1 MRKWDKKTLNELKDY
16 YSLMYERSSND
27 PFRQNEYY
35 NTISSL
41 NYIASLNTG
50 LHIALPSKVKYVD
63 VVNSDLGIL
72 STYGH
77 YCPILRTMQPY
88 YDNYYIGNS
97 NLKNVKSDPKKLLQ
111 VTDDFYEDF
120 YDTITL
126 SYREIRKWFDTNMM
140 FFNIS
145 KDKICSGET
154 YGVYGTGISF
164 YSIGIANTIQDY
176 ISVIHEAAHGINNN
190 VNPNIMYDQ
199 EKYCFIEADALFME
213 LIGADFV
220 ANSLNAKKEIFKL
233 ELDTLK
239 DYLYSCDVI
248 CTKMDMYNELSKND
262 KYNKKEAISFLKNGL
277 GCDKQYI
284 KDVTET
290 YISELFHYIISY
302 LTAIELYQLYKTD
315 PDAAIIH
322 YIQIRDVK
330 GLSNVEYLEY
340 VRSLGINP
348 GENLEAYISSLLKI
362 DKEKKLI
369 YEKKI

>member
-126 SYREIRKWFDTNMM
+126 SYREIRKCF
-140 FFNIS
+140 
-145 KDKICSGET
+145 
-154 YGVYGTGISF
+154 
-164 YSIGIANTIQDY
+164 TIY
-176 ISVIHEAAHGINNN
+176 NNDV
-190 VNPNIMYDQ
+190 VN
-199 EKYCFIEADALFME
+199 K
-213 LIGADFV
+213 
-220 ANSLNAKKEIFKL
+220 
-233 ELDTLK
+233 LK
-239 DYLYSCDVI
+239 DEWKKLSDKRKNECQQCQNEHSKSHQVFEI
-248 CTKMDMYNELSKND
+248 KM
-262 KYNKKEAISFLKNGL
+262 I
-277 GCDKQYI
+277 
-284 KDVTET
+284 
-290 YISELFHYIISY
+290 
-302 LTAIELYQLYKTD
+302 
-315 PDAAIIH
+315 IIH
-322 YIQIRDVK
+322 
-330 GLSNVEYLEY
+330 
-340 VRSLGINP
+340 
-348 GENLEAYISSLLKI
+348 
-362 DKEKKLI
+362 
-369 YEKKI
+369 